1 VSLTSVWLRASAFTE
16 PAGAPL
22 SALVARPQREW
33 GAAPHAAAALAW
45 KAYSWWLLDPVVRAL
60 MADRPVP
67 VPGLHDTE
75 VAMLDTSPYIAFRP
89 AGSASVT
96 PGSGYDVLAR
106 VASEVLEGHLH
117 PVARAL
123 SAATRV
129 GARTL
134 WGSVAEA
141 VSYPVLAAG
150 RPELARRLLVAWSLD
165 ELIDLVDPL
174 MDPTTSAAQPL
185 RRTCCLAVTVPG
197 LGVCETCPVARRR
210 LTEAAASTR
219 ACSI

>member
-1 VSLTSVWLRASAFTE
+1 MWLRASAFTE
-16 PAGAPL
+16 PTGAPL

-75 VAMLDTSPYIAFRP
+75 VALLDARPYVAFRS
-89 AGSASVT
+89 AGSASVACA

-106 VASEVLEGHLH
+106 VACEVLEGHLH

-150 RPELARRLLVAWSLD
+150 RPELARRLLAAWSLD
-165 ELIDLVDPL
+165 ELLDPLDPL
-174 MDPTTSAAQPL
+174 MDPATSAAQPL

-210 LTEAAASTR
+210 LSEAAVSMR
-219 ACSI
+219 ACSS